1 MQENKNLL
9 CAALL
14 LMFTTVRFIISIIMA
29 SAYQSYQTIERLQE
43 AIGQEVTLNGWVYD
57 TTGKG
62 KLQFIKL
69 RDGSGIAQCV
79 VFKPNVAEEVFEAAK
94 SLTQESSVRII
105 GTVRAEERAPG
116 GVEVDVKEIKIW
128 QIAKDYPITPKEHG
142 DAFLMENRHLWLRST
157 RQHAIMRV
165 RATIVKAIRDFFDG
179 NGFTLMDSPI
189 LTPAAC
195 EGTSTLFETEYF
207 DLGKAYLSQSGQ
219 LYGEASAMAQ
229 GKIYTF
235 GPTFR
240 AEKSKTRRHLTEFWM
255 VEPEAAFFELAD
267 DMDLAEDFV
276 EYIVQTVLKHRQ
288 QELATL
294 GRDITKL
301 EKVRRPFHRMSY
313 TEAVEWLNKNN
324 VKLNKKQPDGTEI
337 QVDFPW
343 GEDFG
348 APQEEALMQ
357 QFEKPCIV
365 HRYPTEVKAFYMK
378 RDPDNPKVALA
389 MDMLAPEGAGEII
402 GGSQREDD
410 FDALKERILSHDL
423 PLESFEWYLDLR
435 RYGSVPHS
443 GFGLGLERTV
453 KWITGA
459 EHIRETNPYP
469 RMIYRIQP

>member
-1 MQENKNLL
+1 MLAQQQQHSLFLHNIKD
-9 CAALL
+9 
-14 LMFTTVRFIISIIMA
+14 IMSSS
-29 SAYQSYQTIERLQE
+29 SAYKQFQTVEQLPSRIGER
-43 AIGQEVTLNGWVYD
+43 VTLNGWVYD

-69 RDGSGIAQCV
+69 RDGSGVVQCV
-79 VFKPNVAEEVFEAAK
+79 VFKPNVAEEVFEAAR
-94 SLTQESSVRII
+94 SLTQESSLRIV
-105 GTVRAEERAPG
+105 GTVRAEERAPS
-116 GVEVDVKEIKIW
+116 GVEVDVESI
-128 QIAKDYPITPKEHG
+128 QILHLANNYPITPKEHG
-142 DAFLMENRHLWLRST
+142 IEFLMEHRHLWLRST

-165 RATIVKAIRDFFDG
+165 RGTIVKAIRDFFDG
-179 NGFTLMDSPI
+179 NGFLLMDSPI

-219 LYGEASAMAQ
+219 LYAEASAMAQ
-229 GKIYTF
+229 GKVYTF

-255 VEPEAAFFELAD
+255 VEPEMAFFELND
-267 DMDLAEDFV
+267 DMDLAEDLV
-276 EYIVQTVLKHRQ
+276 EYIVQTVLQTNMK
-288 QELATL
+288 ELEAL
-294 GRDITKL
+294 GRDVSKL
-301 EKVRRPFHRMSY
+301 EAVKRPFHRMSY

-348 APQEEALMQ
+348 APQEEAIMQ
-357 QFEKPCIV
+357 QFDKPCII

-378 RDPDNPKVALA
+378 RDPENPKVALA

-410 FDALKERILSHDL
+410 FEALKERILSHDL
-423 PLESFEWYLDLR
+423 PLESFEWFLDLR
-435 RYGSVPHS
+435 RYGTVPHS

-459 EHIRETNPYP
+459 EHIREVIPYP